1 MKNDILESEAFYN
14 LMQAYRHAP
23 ISGQEKTVEAYE
35 AVKEF
40 IRYNY
45 IPEEVEQDIP
55 EPTKCFDCKDEAC
68 WEEWGDPNR
77 DGDSCIAIEGSHFC
91 RRGWDKFV
99 EHQGCKHEDIDYLKK
114 KEKF

>member
-40 IRYNY
+40 IRDNY
-45 IPEEVEQDIP
+45 IPEEW
-55 EPTKCFDCKDEAC
+55 FDK
-68 WEEWGDPNR
+68 GNVSLHPR
-77 DGDSCIAIEGSHFC
+77 QV
-91 RRGWDKFV
+91 R
-99 EHQGCKHEDIDYLKK
+99 
-114 KEKF
+114 